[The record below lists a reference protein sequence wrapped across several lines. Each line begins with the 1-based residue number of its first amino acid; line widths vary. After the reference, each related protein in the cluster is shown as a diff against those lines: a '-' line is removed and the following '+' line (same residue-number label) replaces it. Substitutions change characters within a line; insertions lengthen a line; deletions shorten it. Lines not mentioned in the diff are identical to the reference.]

1 MRFDYLVDL
10 DAQEGLKTHQLNGM
24 PIIHASIKMRR
35 IKRFQVF
42 LKAAVTHHPQ
52 EIGLL
57 FQTNNDGKTA
67 CERAFDTYGKD
78 KTLEAIGECI
88 PFDDPKLPILHH
100 VEKHVPQFMND
111 FVNMYPSAAYLRDS
125 QGRTMYQARV
135 ASGTKTY
142 KHNALYFVE
151 MTDDQVR
158 EIDPGTGLYPFMVLA
173 SGQTSDLYAVYFT
186 LRRDPSLANGG
197 GKSVSKVGRKRKR
210 RDVE

>member
-1 MRFDYLVDL
+1 LYWVCHPKAQLRFDYLVDL

-100 VEKHVPQFMND
+100 VPC
-111 FVNMYPSAAYLRDS
+111 NMA
-125 QGRTMYQARV
+125 
-135 ASGTKTY
+135 
-142 KHNALYFVE
+142 
-151 MTDDQVR
+151 
-158 EIDPGTGLYPFMVLA
+158 
-173 SGQTSDLYAVYFT
+173 
-186 LRRDPSLANGG
+186 
-197 GKSVSKVGRKRKR
+197 
-210 RDVE
+210 